1 MSDEQSQQTHSMMRQ
16 TDNIITFLSNDK
28 VESTI
33 QYDANNVLLQDD
45 ISNKEIDT
53 TNNYSFD
60 FKKFK
65 FNNKPVFL
73 IYAII
78 TCVSLSQEILSSASF
93 LELQLKKIQSHSDGA
108 GSSSEYL
115 TYMKWSGIVFTVFQM
130 FSVYFFGSILDK
142 RGVRFSALLF
152 LVFYLLSNVTNLF
165 LMSDYYNFD
174 FYSYIFF
181 RLIASLDGGFVV
193 LVTIMNAGIADLYE
207 VHTQRMVYFN
217 YLYSIIGVSTFV
229 VPFFT
234 TFIIKKFGTYSTLQV
249 QTAITFVNIAFV
261 YLLLNN
267 KPETNNA
274 NDEDTINKNPVKI
287 TQKKVDPVSN
297 VLSTAEVI
305 MAETN
310 IIRKIIKQFEVFALP
325 KNTGIARKNVFILET
340 IKILSC
346 FDQATISVGVSYLM
360 VTYHFNAIQLNYITS
375 FFGCYGCLTSFFG
388 IKLFYYVVNNLT
400 SLKPSTTFFDRVDQL
415 QLFINCGS
423 SLLAFTLPILFRK
436 SWLGQVLMLFC
447 LETFICV
454 GPILDN
460 GIIKI
465 IEHEEEYVK
474 LNSDEENS
482 PLLATDNNEVSNE
495 SNNEKPAK
503 SKTAIIF
510 SCYTIQDK
518 LSMALFSTALFQ
530 VLDMTKDSCP
540 WAFFAVACFIS
551 FIRCI
556 IALSV
561 EPRD

>member
-1 MSDEQSQQTHSMMRQ
+1 MSDEQNQQTQSMMRQ
-16 TDNIITFLSNDK
+16 ADNIITFLSNDK

-33 QYDANNVLLQDD
+33 QYNANNVLLQDD
-45 ISNKEIDT
+45 ISNTETDS
-53 TNNYSFD
+53 TNEYSFD
-60 FKKFK
+60 FKRFK
-65 FNNKPVFL
+65 FNNKPVFF

-93 LELQLKKIQSHSDGA
+93 LELQLKKILDHSNGA

-115 TYMKWSGIVFTVFQM
+115 SYMKWSGIVFTVLQM

-142 RGVRFSALLF
+142 HGVRFSALLF
-152 LVFYLLSNVTNLF
+152 LLFYLLSNVTNLF
-165 LMSDYYNFD
+165 LMSDFYNFD

-234 TFIIKKFGTYSTLQV
+234 TFIIKKFGNYCTLQV
-249 QTAITFVNIAFV
+249 QTAITFLNIAFV

-267 KPETNNA
+267 KSENNA
-274 NDEDTINKNPVKI
+274 NDEDIINKNQAI
-287 TQKKVDPVSN
+287 ISQRKVDPVSS
-297 VLSTAEVI
+297 VLSSAEVI
-305 MAETN
+305 LAESN
-310 IIRKIIKQFEVFALP
+310 IIKKIIKQFKVFVLP
-325 KNTGIARKNVFILET
+325 KSTGIARKNVFILET

-360 VTYHFNAIQLNYITS
+360 VTYNFNAIQLNYITS

-400 SLKPSTTFFDRVDQL
+400 NLKPSTKFFDRVDQL

-423 SLLAFTLPILFRK
+423 SLLAFALPIIFRK

-454 GPILDN
+454 GPILNN

-465 IEHEEEYVK
+465 IENEEEYVK
-474 LNSDEENS
+474 MNTDEENR
-482 PLLATDNNEVSNE
+482 PLLLSENNEEYSE
-495 SNNEKPAK
+495 SSSEKPAK

-518 LSMALFSTALFQ
+518 LSMAVFSTALFQ

-540 WAFFAVACFIS
+540 WAFFTVACFIS
-551 FIRCI
+551 FVRCT
-556 IALSV
+556 IAFLV
-561 EPRD
+561 EPIN

>member
-1 MSDEQSQQTHSMMRQ
+1 MSDEQSQQAHSMMRQ
-16 TDNIITFLSNDK
+16 ADNIITFLSNDK

-33 QYDANNVLLQDD
+33 QYDANNALLQDD
-45 ISNKEIDT
+45 ISNKEVES
-53 TNNYSFD
+53 TNDYSFD

-65 FNNKPVFL
+65 FNNKPVFF

-78 TCVSLSQEILSSASF
+78 TCVTFSQEILSSASF
-93 LELQLKKIQSHSDGA
+93 LELQLKKIQKHSNGT

-115 TYMKWSGIVFTVFQM
+115 SYMKWSGIVFTMLQM
-130 FSVYFFGSILDK
+130 FSVYFFGSILEK

-152 LVFYLLSNVTNLF
+152 LLFYLLSNVTNLF
-165 LMSDYYNFD
+165 LMSDSYSFD

-193 LVTIMNAGIADLYE
+193 LVTIMNAGIADLYV

-234 TFIIKKFGTYSTLQV
+234 TFIIKKFGNYCTLQV
-249 QTAITFVNIAFV
+249 QTAITFMNIAFV

-274 NDEDTINKNPVKI
+274 NDDDMINKSQVSI
-287 TQKKVDPVSN
+287 SQKKVDPVSN
-297 VLSTAEVI
+297 VLSTTEVI
-305 MAETN
+305 MAESN
-310 IIRKIIKQFEVFALP
+310 IIKKIIKQFEVFALS

-340 IKILSC
+340 IEILSC
-346 FDQATISVGVSYLM
+346 FDQATINVGVSYLM
-360 VTYHFNAIQLNYITS
+360 VTYNFNAIQLNYITS

-400 SLKPSTTFFDRVDQL
+400 NLKPSTKFFDRVDQL

-423 SLLAFTLPILFRK
+423 SLLAFTFPIVFRK

-454 GPILDN
+454 KPILNN

-465 IEHEEEYVK
+465 IENEGEYIK
-474 LNSDEENS
+474 LNTDEESN
-482 PLLATDNNEVSNE
+482 LLLPDDDIEDFNAFVS
-495 SNNEKPAK
+495 EKPPK

-510 SCYTIQDK
+510 SCFTIQDK

-556 IALSV
+556 IAFLV